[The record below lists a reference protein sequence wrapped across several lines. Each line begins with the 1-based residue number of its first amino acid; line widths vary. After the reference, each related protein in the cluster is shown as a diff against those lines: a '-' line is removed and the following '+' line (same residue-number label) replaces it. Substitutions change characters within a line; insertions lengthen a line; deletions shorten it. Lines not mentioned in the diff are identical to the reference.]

1 MAANTV
7 MQILPN
13 LVTFT
18 RAATA
23 ATELFTL
30 IDRKSQIN
38 PFGESGDIPDNTDGA
53 LEMRGINFSYPSRP
67 DVTVLDDF
75 SLKIP
80 AGKVTALVVSSSFPL
95 SGNHFN

>member
-30 IDRKSQIN
+30 IDRRPQIN
-38 PFGESGDIPDNTDGA
+38 PFDESGDTLDGTHGT
-53 LEMRGINFSYPSRP
+53 LELRGINFSYPSRP

-75 SLKIP
+75 SLTIP
-80 AGKVTALVVSSSFPL
+80 AGKVTALVVSSLFPPL
-95 SGNHFN
+95 SRIF